1 MNAFRVKR
9 GRGPEGRL
17 AAVSENDTRPV
28 ILAVDDAED
37 LLALIGKA
45 LAAEYQVKL
54 ATDGGD
60 ALTLAAQAPQPD
72 LILLDVEMP
81 GASGFEICQILKEDP
96 ATAHIPVIFLTGRT
110 EPAGQ
115 IEGLDVGA
123 VDYINKPVNAKLLL
137 ARVRIHIALAGRQAE
152 LEREVQER
160 TAQLEDARS
169 QLIRR
174 LARAMEF
181 HESAAAG
188 NRVARVSQ
196 YAKLIAQAAG
206 MKPEIAELMQ
216 KASPLYDIGKMGVP
230 SEVLRKP
237 GKLSAP
243 DWERVRRHPE
253 LGAEIIGEHQDPVLS
268 LARKLAL
275 THHERWDGSGYPK
288 KLKGNDIPWPGR
300 VMALVDAFEAM
311 TTTQF
316 YRQKPFT
323 VDEAAKLVTAEFG
336 KQFDPSLAEAFD
348 KALPVMRKV
357 REKFS
362 DALGDLINLDFSP
375 TRDAPPA
382 AKPDAAKPEA
392 AKPAAAADAEAAGKA
407 AAAAKAEAAK
417 AAAAAKSAAAV
428 AAAKARL
435 RDKR

>member
-1 MNAFRVKR
+1 MTQ
-9 GRGPEGRL
+9 
-17 AAVSENDTRPV
+17 NDTRPL

-45 LAAEYQVKL
+45 LASEYRVKL
-54 ATDGGD
+54 AADGGD
-60 ALTLAAQAPQPD
+60 ALTVAAAAPQPD
-72 LILLDVEMP
+72 LILLDVDMP
-81 GASGFEICQILKEDP
+81 GASGYEICQLLKEDP
-96 ATAHIPVIFLTGRT
+96 ATAHIPVIFLTGKV
-110 EPAGQ
+110 EPAEQ
-115 IEGLDVGA
+115 LEGLDVGA
-123 VDYINKPVNAKLLL
+123 VDYLAKPINAKLLM
-137 ARVRIHIALAGRQAE
+137 ARVRIHLALLSRQVA
-152 LEREVQER
+152 LEREVKER

-196 YAKLIAQAAG
+196 YCKLIAQAAG
-206 MKPEIAELMQ
+206 MKPEVAELLQ

-230 SEVLRKP
+230 SEILRKP

-243 DWERVRRHPE
+243 DLERMRRHPQ
-253 LGAEIIGEHQDPVLS
+253 LGAEIIGEHKDPVLA
-268 LARKLAL
+268 LAHRLAL
-275 THHERWDGSGYPK
+275 THHERWDGTGYPK
-288 KLKGNDIPWPGR
+288 RLKGNDIPWPGR

-316 YRQKPFT
+316 HRQKPYT
-323 VDEAAKLVTAEFG
+323 VDEAAKLIKAEFG
-336 KQFDPSLAEAFD
+336 KQFDPSLADAFD

-357 REKFS
+357 RETFS

-375 TRDAPPA
+375 TRNAPAPAAAPPPPVPP
-382 AKPDAAKPEA
+382 AKPDAA
-392 AKPAAAADAEAAGKA
+392 
-407 AAAAKAEAAK
+407 AKA
-417 AAAAAKSAAAV
+417 AAAV

-435 RDKR
+435 RGKR

>member
-9 GRGPEGRL
+9 GRSPEGRL
-17 AAVSENDTRPV
+17 AAVSQNDTRPV

-60 ALTLAAQAPQPD
+60 GLTLAAAAPQPD

-81 GASGFEICQILKEDP
+81 GATGFEICQILKEDP
-96 ATAHIPVIFLTGRT
+96 ATARIPVIFLTGRV
-110 EPAGQ
+110 EPAEQ
-115 IEGLDVGA
+115 LEGLDLGA
-123 VDYINKPVNAKLLL
+123 VDYLTKPVNAQLLL
-137 ARVRIHIALAGRQAE
+137 ARVRIHLALANRQAE
-152 LEREVQER
+152 LERQVQER

-196 YAKLIAQAAG
+196 YARLIAQAAG
-206 MKPEIAELMQ
+206 MKPEVAELMQ
-216 KASPLYDIGKMGVP
+216 KAAPLYDIGKMAVP
-230 SEVLRKP
+230 SEILRKP

-243 DWERVRRHPE
+243 ELERVRRHPE
-253 LGAEIIGEHQDPVLS
+253 IGAEIIGEHQDPVLA
-268 LARKLAL
+268 LARRLAL
-275 THHERWDGSGYPK
+275 THHERWDGTGYPK
-288 KLKGNDIPWPGR
+288 KLKGDQIPWPGR

-316 YRQKPFT
+316 YRQKPLSIE
-323 VDEAAKLVTAEFG
+323 EAAKEINAGLG
-336 KQFDPSLAEAFD
+336 RQFDPGLGPAFD

-382 AKPDAAKPEA
+382 AATAT
-392 AKPAAAADAEAAGKA
+392 PAKA
-407 AAAAKAEAAK
+407 APARPDAAK
-417 AAAAAKSAAAV
+417 AAAAEKSAAAV

-435 RDKR
+435 RAKR

>member
-1 MNAFRVKR
+1 MKVFRVKR
-9 GRGPEGRL
+9 RCKPAGRL
-17 AAVSENDTRPV
+17 AAVSQNDPRPV

-45 LAAEYQVKL
+45 LSAEYQVKL

-60 ALTLAAQAPQPD
+60 ALTLAATEPRPD

-81 GASGFEICQILKEDP
+81 GATGFEICQILKEDP
-96 ATAHIPVIFLTGRT
+96 ATAHIPVIFLTGRV
-110 EPAGQ
+110 EPAEQ
-115 IEGLDVGA
+115 LEGLDVGA
-123 VDYINKPVNAKLLL
+123 VDYLTKPINAKLLM
-137 ARVRIHIALAGRQAE
+137 ARVRIHIALANRQE
-152 LEREVQER
+152 VLERQVQER

-188 NRVARVSQ
+188 NRVARISQ
-196 YAKLIAQAAG
+196 YAKLIALAGG
-206 MKPEIAELMQ
+206 MKPDVAELLQ

-253 LGAEIIGEHQDPVLS
+253 LGAEIIGEHQDPVLA
-268 LARKLAL
+268 LARRLAL
-275 THHERWDGSGYPK
+275 THHERWDGTGYPK

-323 VDEAAKLVTAEFG
+323 VDEAAKLVAAEFG

-382 AKPDAAKPEA
+382 AKPAA
-392 AKPAAAADAEAAGKA
+392 AKPAAAADAEGAAKS